1 MTSELLKCSV
11 PVSDVCADL
20 PELVTMKGEGRR
32 RGVGDTLQSVPALGD
47 LACLKRPVVERVEKG
62 GDDPARRKEGREA
75 MATDDWELVQR
86 YCAGDNEAAV
96 QLVRRHWDQLILVAT
111 FKLNGNFHDAQDA
124 AGEAFAALADYRG
137 VAPIRSAGSWLRSVA
152 LNKAVDKVRRK
163 EARPTDEPEESLTD
177 LREEVEQ
184 VVGRLTATE
193 ILQALD
199 VQERRVMAVVLE
211 GETGGW
217 QRADQARAL
226 NMELYK
232 DFKHALPRAQ
242 QQTVEALLLLHMLHP
257 ENKPCQGLR
266 TACGVTPGQVSRGPQ
281 LTPEGRKAGI
291 EHIGMCKEC
300 PAKREKV
307 KDRHWVHGVLLA
319 PSPELYDRVRNICDA
334 RRLENKRGNERAQRN
349 LGSEAHG
356 RHGEIRR
363 TTTRPRAQAAGWHAS
378 PAGTR
383 SVRRR
388 RPQHRVAK
396 AIGTGVLAAILAT
409 AFIHKSGADI
419 SLPELDILPGMGAS
433 PGPSAHADSGGTRDG
448 EAGDGGTGHGDT
460 DDGKAG
466 DGKAGDGD
474 TGEGKAGDGKAG
486 DGDTGDGSDG
496 DGGTGDGEVGEGND
510 DEEGAGDGGTGDGND
525 EDGGVVTPPED
536 NTPPS
541 VSLAGINASGVG
553 QEVIGSGGSLIQ
565 TCGPDGTPTTYS
577 VWVAASD
584 PSGIYFVMLYIQHPT
599 DDWAYESSTGVAEGD
614 AVRFDIP
621 AYRTGPKPQET
632 VQLQLF
638 ASAKDTKGNRIDVDL
653 GTLPLHECGE
663 PG

>member
-1 MTSELLKCSV
+1 MR
-11 PVSDVCADL
+11 PDL

-32 RGVGDTLQSVPALGD
+32 RGVGDILQNVPALGD

-62 GDDPARRKEGREA
+62 GDVPARRKEGREA

-96 QLVRRHWDQLILVAT
+96 QLVRRHWDQLILAAT

-124 AGEAFAALADYRG
+124 AGEAFAALAGYRS
-137 VAPIRSAGSWLRSVA
+137 AKPIRSVGSWLRSVA

-163 EARPTDEPEESLTD
+163 EARPAGEAEKSLPD
-177 LREEVEQ
+177 PREEVEQ
-184 VVGRLTATE
+184 VVGRLTATK

-199 VQERRVMAVVLE
+199 VQERRVMAVVLD

-232 DFKHALPRAQ
+232 DFKRALPRAQ
-242 QQTVEALLLLHMLHP
+242 QQTAEALLLLHMLHP
-257 ENKPCQGLR
+257 ENKPCEGLR
-266 TACGVTPGQVSRGPQ
+266 TACGVTPGQVSHGPQ

-291 EHIGMCKEC
+291 EHIGTCKDC
-300 PAKREKV
+300 PAQRENV

-319 PSPELYDRVRNICDA
+319 PPPDLYDRVRNICDA
-334 RRLENKRGNERAQRN
+334 RRLESKPAKARAQRN
-349 LGSEAHG
+349 LGSEARG
-356 RHGEIRR
+356 RHGDVRR
-363 TTTRPRAQAAGWHAS
+363 TTTRLSAQAARWRTS
-378 PAGTR
+378 PTGTR
-383 SVRRR
+383 YVRRR

-396 AIGTGVLAAILAT
+396 AIGTAVVAAILAT

-433 PGPSAHADSGGTRDG
+433 PGPSVRADSGGTYDG
-448 EAGDGGTGHGDT
+448 KAADDGDIG
-460 DDGKAG
+460 DGKAG
-466 DGKAGDGD
+466 DRDSGDRKAGDGD
-474 TGEGKAGDGKAG
+474 TGDGKAGDGKAG
-486 DGDTGDGSDG
+486 DGDTGDGNN
-496 DGGTGDGEVGEGND
+496 GEGND
-510 DEEGAGDGGTGDGND
+510 NGGNDDDEGNGEGDIGDGND
-525 EDGGVVTPPED
+525 EDGGVLPPPED

-541 VSLAGINASGVG
+541 VSLAGINASEVG
-553 QEVIGSGGSLIQ
+553 QEVIGTGGSLMQ
-565 TCGPDGTPTTYS
+565 TCGPAGTPTTYS
-577 VWVAASD
+577 VRVAASD

-638 ASAKDTKGNRIDVDL
+638 ASAKDMRGNRIDVDL